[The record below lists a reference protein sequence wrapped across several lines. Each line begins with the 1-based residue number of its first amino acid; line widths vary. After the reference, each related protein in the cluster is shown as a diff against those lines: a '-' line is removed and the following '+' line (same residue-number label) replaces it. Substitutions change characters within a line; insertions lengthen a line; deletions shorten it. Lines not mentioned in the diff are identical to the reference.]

1 MAVDV
6 GLDVFGSEARAYG
19 KGVEVDRTRLAGTPK
34 LTGAE
39 NGPLSLDFL
48 FSEVFVW
55 GNDLEHH
62 HGTRA
67 SRCGKARRTTE
78 ATDDT
83 SNSTASPRH
92 QAQQPCLT
100 RIRPGIAHC
109 HRRGWVAVSRVT
121 QRDTI
126 SVDPDF
132 DPTTV
137 WKPAMPI
144 STRLSGFPIR
154 AASGYRPALPSP
166 SRARQRRCF
175 VRKAKGRGILVW
187 RNLAGQCLVTRI
199 DLDLWQL
206 YHGQGYSPNMAAA
219 HAIRPPTT
227 AESWPWKP
235 CPLHLKLTSLV
246 REGGLVTQSWM
257 MTSAIR
263 TSRSA
268 SRDLGRKK

>member
-1 MAVDV
+1 MPCSRLMRAMARSSCLRFKGREGEILKCARVKRQDRRRPVQCSAKVAKLPTPELVELQPYPEECV
-6 GLDVFGSEARAYG
+6 GV
-19 KGVEVDRTRLAGTPK
+19 
-34 LTGAE
+34 
-39 NGPLSLDFL
+39 
-48 FSEVFVW
+48 
-55 GNDLEHH
+55 
-62 HGTRA
+62 
-67 SRCGKARRTTE
+67 RRP
-78 ATDDT
+78 
-83 SNSTASPRH
+83 SSKSTASPRR

-100 RIRPGIAHC
+100 RIRPGIAHR

-132 DPTTV
+132 DLTTV

-166 SRARQRRCF
+166 SRARKRRCF

-199 DLDLWQL
+199 DLDLWPS
-206 YHGQGYSPNMAAA
+206 YHGQRDSPNGMAA
-219 HAIRPPTT
+219 HAIRPPTS

-246 REGGLVTQSWM
+246 RESGLVTQSWM

-268 SRDLGRKK
+268 SRDFGLKK